1 MHIYIYTYIYIY
13 ICIYTF
19 HSIPISWA
27 IMGYPRIH
35 HHTSSYIIIHHCR
48 ITAMVGLTNTIII
61 QSLLVKPMAGSSRK
75 AFNDVWTL
83 NLDSFRWTE
92 LLCHGNPPA
101 PRSGHVAFQKAGT
114 CFGGNGDGQDD
125 HPYFFSQA
133 SWADDRGRNGTEPTW
148 YESWMSLVSNPEILT
163 YETGCIVQTWGIRYT
178 ARRLFG

>member
-1 MHIYIYTYIYIY
+1 MESYLERDTQTYIYIY
-13 ICIYTF
+13 ICICVFVYMYIYIYI
-19 HSIPISWA
+19 HIPFYSH
-27 IMGYPRIH
+27 IMGYHGISPHTSSYIIIH

-114 CFGGNGDGQDD
+114 FLGERGWAKIIIQIF
-125 HPYFFSQA
+125 FFS
-133 SWADDRGRNGTEPTW
+133 
-148 YESWMSLVSNPEILT
+148 
-163 YETGCIVQTWGIRYT
+163 GIM
-178 ARRLFG
+178 GI

>member
-1 MHIYIYTYIYIY
+1 MESYLERERHTDIYIY
-13 ICIYTF
+13 ICICVFVYMYIYIHTF

-114 CFGGNGDGQDD
+114 FLGERAWAKIIIQIF
-125 HPYFFSQA
+125 FFS
-133 SWADDRGRNGTEPTW
+133 
-148 YESWMSLVSNPEILT
+148 
-163 YETGCIVQTWGIRYT
+163 GIM
-178 ARRLFG
+178 GI

>member
-1 MHIYIYTYIYIY
+1 MESYLERERHTQTYIYVYVYLCICIYIYT
-13 ICIYTF
+13 
-19 HSIPISWA
+19 HSILFPYHGLSWDIPA
-27 IMGYPRIH
+27 YIIIH

-114 CFGGNGDGQDD
+114 FLGERAWAKIIIQIF
-125 HPYFFSQA
+125 FFS
-133 SWADDRGRNGTEPTW
+133 
-148 YESWMSLVSNPEILT
+148 
-163 YETGCIVQTWGIRYT
+163 GIM
-178 ARRLFG
+178 GI